1 MSGVATLSSAATGAT
16 ARSASNSRPLHLLFL
31 ADFTPDPNSGAAGT
45 EIQLSAE
52 LARQGHAVDT
62 VWGDRLPHRVR
73 HWNLHHLLEQP
84 RAYRDV
90 VRRRLAS
97 GPLDVAHV
105 NQPAGWLAAREL
117 RRRRSPV
124 LLAHRSHGFEPRI
137 GEVLR
142 PWRQRFAEDRRPPA
156 RRLASA
162 LLAPALRRHH
172 RAIVRWADLHVV
184 SCSECADYL
193 AARGVPADRV
203 HVSPQ
208 VPIQSYLDAP
218 LAPWSPA
225 RAHRLLFV
233 GQHVFF
239 KAPMMLAAALA
250 ELLAA
255 DPRLTATWVCEP
267 SAHAAVRARLA
278 PAIAERVRL
287 LGWMPQ
293 AELMQV
299 YDQHGIFLFP
309 SFTEGFG
316 KVFLEAMARG
326 LCVVA
331 TDQGG
336 ARDVIR
342 NGENGVTVPVG
353 DVAALVR
360 ATRGL
365 TAGDDE
371 TRRRLG
377 EAARRTAST
386 YTWSRVAAALADFYR
401 GAVERGRRHAF

>member
-1 MSGVATLSSAATGAT
+1 MTRDANGGH
-16 ARSASNSRPLHLLFL
+16 PLRLLFL
-31 ADFTPDPNSGAAGT
+31 ADFVPDPNSGAAGT

-52 LARQGHAVDT
+52 LVRQGHEVET
-62 VWGDRLPHRVR
+62 VWGDRLPHRIH

-84 RAYRDV
+84 RAYRAI
-90 VRRRLAS
+90 VRDRLAR
-97 GPLDVAHV
+97 GPVDVAHV
-105 NQPAGWLAAREL
+105 NQPAGWLVAREL
-117 RRRRSPV
+117 RRRRAPV

-142 PWRQRFAEDRRPPA
+142 PWRRRFSEDRRPPL

-162 LLAPALRRHH
+162 LVAPALRRHH

-184 SCSECADYL
+184 SCGECASYL
-193 AARGVPADRV
+193 SARGVPAERI

-218 LAPWSPA
+218 PAPWTPA
-225 RAHRLLFV
+225 RARRLLFV

-239 KAPMMLAAALA
+239 KAPMVLAEALA
-250 ELLAA
+250 DLLAA
-255 DPRLTATWVCEP
+255 DPRLSATWVCEP
-267 SAHAAVRARLA
+267 AAHEAVRARLD
-278 PAIAERVRL
+278 PAVAGRVRL

-293 AELMQV
+293 RELMQV
-299 YDQHGIFLFP
+299 YDEHGVFLFP

-342 NGENGVTVPVG
+342 SGENGVKVPVG
-353 DVAALVR
+353 DARALASEAR
-360 ATRGL
+360 AL
-365 TAGDDE
+365 IADHDAS
-371 TRRRLG
+371 RRICD
-377 EAARRTAST
+377 AARTTAT
-386 YTWSRVAAALADFYR
+386 AYTWTRVASALADFY
-401 GAVERGRRHAF
+401 GAAVARGRSEGV